1 MGFWGALEE
10 TVVDG
15 AGAAIGAVP
24 YGEPIAAGIHL
35 VDGGAH
41 AIAGA
46 YDAATGDN
54 KGAAEQF
61 GHTSMQGAEA
71 LTSLIPLYGALQD
84 AGTAG
89 YNATMT
95 GARAAGASDEQA
107 PTTGDLWNKGLEHV
121 AGR

>member
-15 AGAAIGAVP
+15 AGAAVGAVP
-24 YGEPIAAGIHL
+24 YGEPIAAGIHAADAG
-35 VDGGAH
+35 VH

-54 KGAAEQF
+54 AGAAEQL
-61 GHTSMQGAEA
+61 GHASLQSASA
-71 LTSLIPLYGALQD
+71 ATSLIPLYGALQD

-89 YNATMT
+89 FNATAT

-107 PTTGDLWNKGLEHV
+107 PTTGDLYNKHLLGI
-121 AGR
+121 GG